1 MMLMLIVG
9 LALGGAAV
17 NAAYRDEKLGAAI
30 VVGLTVITVFFLL
43 MDRDPSTA
51 MPQTV
56 APSAPTSTLMPTPAP
71 PSQSGPPTS

>member
-17 NAAYRDEKLGAAI
+17 YAAYRDQKLGTAI
-30 VVGLTVITVFFLL
+30 VVGLTVVTVFFLL
-43 MDRDPSTA
+43 MDRDPSAA

-56 APSAPTSTLMPTPAP
+56 APSAPTSILMPAP
-71 PSQSGPPTS
+71 PPQSGLPTS

>member
-17 NAAYRDEKLGAAI
+17 YAAYRDQKLGVAI
-30 VVGLTVITVFFLL
+30 VVGLTVVTVFFLL
-43 MDRDPSTA
+43 MDRDPSAA

-56 APSAPTSTLMPTPAP
+56 APSAPTSTIMPTPAP

>member
-17 NAAYRDEKLGAAI
+17 YAAYRDEKLGAAI
-30 VVGLTVITVFFLL
+30 VVGLTVVTAFFLL
-43 MDRDPSTA
+43 MEKDPSAA

-56 APSAPTSTLMPTPAP
+56 APSTLVPMPATPSQPRSSPTS
-71 PSQSGPPTS
+71 

>member
-17 NAAYRDEKLGAAI
+17 YAAYRDQKLGAAI
-30 VVGLTVITVFFLL
+30 VVGLTVVTVFFLL
-43 MDRDPSTA
+43 MDRDPSA

-56 APSAPTSTLMPTPAP
+56 APSAPTSTFMPTPAP
-71 PSQSGPPTS
+71 PSPSGPPTS